1 MLSLFIMGGIEDPK
15 GTELSHTPIKESGM
29 NQVVHQFGQT
39 DEAFSIPLPLSPPAP
54 PEEIGRYPSTSA
66 FIEAV

>member
-15 GTELSHTPIKESGM
+15 GTELSRTPIKESGM

-39 DEAFSIPLPLSPPAP
+39 DEAFSIPLPLSPPAQ
-54 PEEIGRYPSTSA
+54 PEGKGGPLSTKTHLSL
-66 FIEAV
+66 E